1 MCGGAQRKEGKPLEY
16 ATIVCRERSDGV
28 GILTLNRPEK
38 RNAISI
44 RMRREISSCLDRWK
58 TSPAVG
64 AVILTGEGDAF
75 SAGFDLAEFARS
87 EQFDELLASSSRYH
101 RDVWNFP
108 KPTIAAIHGVALGGG
123 FDLATLCDIRI
134 CSETVFFAHPEIKFG
149 APPLFTPL
157 RWIVGDG
164 LARDLCLTGRR
175 IVASEAYRLGL
186 VSEVVEKERL
196 IERACEIAASIL
208 AAPAETLAFTKAYL
222 AGNSGRGF
230 EESFR
235 VEHDEAFRKILLKRA
250 GRGFENK

>member
-1 MCGGAQRKEGKPLEY
+1 MDFQ
-16 ATIVCRERSDGV
+16 TIVPQVRPDGIGV
-28 GILTLNRPEK
+28 LTLNRPEK

-58 TSPAVG
+58 ESPAVG
-64 AVILTGEGDAF
+64 AVILAGQGDAF
-75 SAGFDLAEFARS
+75 SAGFDLAEFRRP
-87 EQFDELLASSSRYH
+87 EEFENLLESSSRYH

-134 CSETVFFAHPEIKFG
+134 CSETVLFAHPEIKFG

-196 IERACEIAASIL
+196 MERACEIGATIL
-208 AAPAETLAFTKAYL
+208 AAPADTLAFTKAYL
-222 AGNSGRGF
+222 AGNAGRGF

-235 VEHDEAFRKILLKRA
+235 VEHDEAFRKILRKRA
-250 GRGFENK
+250 GEGFPGPADRK